1 MIKVNIIS
9 GFLGAGKTTF
19 IKKLMKAY
27 EGEKIAILENEFGE
41 IGIDRDIIK
50 GDGYEVVELAS
61 GCICCSMKLD
71 FEDAILRIASDM
83 KPERIII
90 EPTGIGMLSEIKGIL
105 SKPRLEGILTVQG
118 AATIVDAVDFEE
130 QLEVFGEF
138 FTDQIAHAD
147 IVVLSKVQQSG
158 ISTARTCAQRIKEF
172 NPSAPVVEDAWD
184 CLSEN
189 DARLIVEGRFGN
201 VFGKLFQVFPQ
212 AAASRCSCA
221 SHHVHGNNSCGMHG
235 VNESES
241 GGRLSTDGFTS
252 ISIFPLA
259 SFSKTE
265 LAGKLELMKA
275 GGLGEV
281 VRGKG
286 FISGGSGM
294 MEFSYV
300 NGRYEIL
307 GRQGNYV
314 TEIAR
319 LCIIG
324 RELDE
329 EEIRK
334 LWE

>member
-41 IGIDRDIIK
+41 IGIDGDIIK

-71 FEDAILRIASDM
+71 FEEAIARIASDM
-83 KPERIII
+83 KPGRIII
-90 EPTGIGMLSEIKGIL
+90 EPTGIGLLSEIKGIL
-105 SKPRLEGILTVQG
+105 SKSKFEGMLTLQG
-118 AATIVDAVDFEE
+118 VVTVVDAVDFID
-130 QLEVFGEF
+130 QLDVFGEF

-147 IVVLSKVQQSG
+147 TVVLSKVQQSDRE
-158 ISTARTCAQRIKEF
+158 TARSCSEKIKGL
-172 NPSAPVVEDAWD
+172 NPAAPVVEDAWD
-184 CLSEN
+184 CFSEN
-189 DARLIVEGRFGN
+189 DARLIAEGRFGN
-201 VFGKLFQVFPQ
+201 VFGKLFQVFLQ
-212 AAASRCSCA
+212 TSERCCSCA
-221 SHHVHGNNSCGMHG
+221 SHHGHGNDSCGMHG
-235 VNESES
+235 ADESES

-286 FISGGSGM
+286 FISGGSGI